1 MPDLKLVAL
10 DANDLSVISA
20 HLQDAVVR
28 VSDMAY
34 LPKAKRFAA
43 VMNRFDWLT
52 TAKGGPAAPNDQG
65 QRRRTGLRFE
75 RVLASQ
81 VLGLDLK
88 DKTAAAALLAVTFEP
103 NPAPE
108 SVDGHITMTFSGG
121 AAIRLRVECL
131 EVEMKDLGAAWAAK
145 HVPTHPETKV

>member
-52 TAKGGPAAPNDQG
+52 TSKGGPAGLNEQG

-81 VLGLDLK
+81 VLGLDRK
-88 DKTAAAALLAVTFEP
+88 DKSAAVALLAVTFEP
-103 NPAPE
+103 NPVPE
-108 SVDGHITMTFSGG
+108 SVDGHITLTFSGG
-121 AAIRLRVECL
+121 AAVRLRVECL
-131 EVEMKDLGAAWAAK
+131 EVEMKDLGAAWAVK
-145 HVPTHPETKV
+145 HGPTHPETKV